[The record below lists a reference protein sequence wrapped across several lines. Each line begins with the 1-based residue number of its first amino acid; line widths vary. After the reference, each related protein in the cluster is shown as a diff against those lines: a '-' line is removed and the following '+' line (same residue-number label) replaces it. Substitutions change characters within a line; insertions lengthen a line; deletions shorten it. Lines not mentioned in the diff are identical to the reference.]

1 MIAWNRPWCQI
12 RLSWLQTI
20 ILSTPLLTREIMTGQ
35 DNYTYHAFPHLCTC
49 FDNDEPEERP
59 FCYQSTSKPQPS
71 SSSWAQW
78 WAWMPPWPFG
88 RALLRMGVFP
98 HIRERRFTLGPE
110 FTVETFLS
118 HWKMMMMLIVQY
130 CHTVAGSHSAAPWER
145 KWRVIQMLLDQ
156 DDWPIRKASL
166 LSRTQDTL
174 MLISSNKVRPLDDN
188 IQEFLKKH
196 LRISELSG
204 VWLQKCY
211 ALEKERV
218 ILCMSI
224 SKTFPALTKNKPNNW
239 GGHHIVNS
247 PLFKAVSRNDL
258 LNTVWLTAAIGSFMG
273 KF

>member
-1 MIAWNRPWCQI
+1 
-12 RLSWLQTI
+12 
-20 ILSTPLLTREIMTGQ
+20 
-35 DNYTYHAFPHLCTC
+35 
-49 FDNDEPEERP
+49 
-59 FCYQSTSKPQPS
+59 
-71 SSSWAQW
+71 
-78 WAWMPPWPFG
+78 
-88 RALLRMGVFP
+88 
-98 HIRERRFTLGPE
+98 
-110 FTVETFLS
+110 
-118 HWKMMMMLIVQY
+118 
-130 CHTVAGSHSAAPWER
+130 
-145 KWRVIQMLLDQ
+145 
-156 DDWPIRKASL
+156 
-166 LSRTQDTL
+166 

>member
-1 MIAWNRPWCQI
+1 
-12 RLSWLQTI
+12 
-20 ILSTPLLTREIMTGQ
+20 
-35 DNYTYHAFPHLCTC
+35 
-49 FDNDEPEERP
+49 
-59 FCYQSTSKPQPS
+59 
-71 SSSWAQW
+71 
-78 WAWMPPWPFG
+78 
-88 RALLRMGVFP
+88 
-98 HIRERRFTLGPE
+98 
-110 FTVETFLS
+110 
-118 HWKMMMMLIVQY
+118 
-130 CHTVAGSHSAAPWER
+130 
-145 KWRVIQMLLDQ
+145 MLLDQ
-156 DDWPIRKASL
+156 DDCPILKASL

-258 LNTVWLTAAIGSFMG
+258 LNTV
-273 KF
+273 